1 MATSTT
7 SPAAVAQA
15 VFDAFNAHDIDAFR
29 AIWAD
34 DVTERFPDGSVT
46 GKDAL
51 GAYMQELF
59 AALPDVRMEIVA
71 MAEAGTDVFV
81 QWKLTGTH
89 TGAAFQG
96 INTTGK
102 SLALDGFDRI
112 TVRDGRM
119 ASNFVVF
126 DRMQFGQQL
135 GMLPADG
142 SGQERA
148 MKAAFNA
155 AGALKQR
162 LARRR

>member
-7 SPAAVAQA
+7 SPAAIAHA

-29 AIWAD
+29 AVWAD
-34 DVTERFPDGSVT
+34 DVVERFPDGSVT
-46 GKDAL
+46 GKEAL
-51 GAYMQELF
+51 AAYMQELF
-59 AALPDVRMEIVA
+59 AALPDARMELVSV
-71 MAEAGTDVFV
+71 AEAGQEVFI

-96 INTTGK
+96 IATTGK

-142 SGQERA
+142 SGQEKA

-155 AGALKQR
+155 ATALKQR